1 MSRDFLTSPN
11 LKAPLL
17 LNDAAGTA
25 GQILS
30 SQGSGSPPQ
39 WVAAGGFTGGTLTSN
54 LTLAA
59 GTTSLSPLTMQS
71 GTNLTSATAGAVEY
85 DGNVIYTTPS
95 ATAGRGLSPS
105 VLTYRLNS
113 ALAGGTGTSAQK
125 VFGKEVTVADS
136 TVYLFEAVYRFS
148 RGSGTSSHSFGISF
162 GGTATFNNIAYQ
174 YLVNAVNTSTTTAS
188 TPVLGFRVVATN
200 VNLANTI
207 TTATYSISVQIRGS
221 FSVNA
226 SGTFIPQYTL
236 SASPGAAYSTETGSY
251 IKIYPVGASG
261 ADTSIGAWA

>member
-71 GTNLTSATAGAVEY
+71 GTNLTTATAGAVEY

-113 ALAGGTGTSAQK
+113 ALAGGTGTSAQS
-125 VFGKEVTVADS
+125 VFGKGVTVAGS
-136 TVYLFEAVYRFS
+136 TVYLLEAVYRFS
-148 RGSGTSSHSFGISF
+148 RASGTTSHSFGISF
-162 GGTATFNNIAYQ
+162 GGTATLNNIAYQ
-174 YLVNAVNTSTTTAS
+174 YLRVGVDTSSTTIG
-188 TPVLGFRVVATN
+188 TPSLGYRVVATN
-200 VNLANTI
+200 INILTTI
-207 TTATYSISVQIRGS
+207 TTAAYSISVQIVGS

-236 SASPGAAYSTETGSY
+236 SANPGAAYSTETGSY